1 MAVSLRTRRK
11 RGTFPL
17 SAAWKRYAPEARRP
31 IYSLI
36 FLFPLVATYEFG
48 AILIY
53 SHAWAPRQ
61 LVAQSIIQKLLGWFG
76 ARGVWLPAVLL
87 LGTLLIWHLLKKDSW
102 RIHGWVLPLMALESV
117 ALTAP
122 LFVLAQVMSFQCL
135 GATCPDIRH
144 GLVLAIGAGVYE
156 ELVFRLY
163 LLGGLLYLFEKALRT
178 PRRVAA
184 TSAILIASVLFAA
197 CHFAPIGG
205 EALTW
210 RQFLLFFLSG
220 IYLGLIFLSRGIGIA
235 AGCHGAFNLTLI
247 ALCLRP

>member
-11 RGTFPL
+11 RGNFLL

-31 IYSLI
+31 IYCLI

-61 LVAQSIIQKLLGWFG
+61 LVAQTIIQRLLGWFG
-76 ARGVWLPAVLL
+76 ARGVWLPAFLL
-87 LGTLLIWHLLKKDSW
+87 LATLLIWHLLEKDSW
-102 RIHGWVLPLMALESV
+102 RIRGWVLPLMALESV
-117 ALTAP
+117 ALTVP
-122 LFVLAQVMSFQCL
+122 LFVLSQVMMLGCL
-135 GATCPDIRH
+135 LASGADVRH
-144 GLVLAIGAGVYE
+144 SLVLAIGAGVYE

-163 LLGGLLYLFEKALRT
+163 LLGGLLILLEKALRA

-184 TSAILIASVLFAA
+184 TGATVIASALFAA

-235 AGCHGAFNLTLI
+235 AGCHAAFNLTLI